1 MRKSKVYPYLLV
13 LPAMAFLITFFVY
26 PMFNLCYLSF
36 TDWNLIKVK
45 KKFIGIQNYV
55 NLFGDKEFIQ
65 VVMNTLIYTVT
76 VVVIV
81 MVTSL
86 ILAVWFNKNTRFD
99 RFGQLAIFTPH
110 IISLVSIS
118 MVWLWLMD
126 PDTGLLN
133 FILEFFGIPGSTWLQ
148 NSKTALISLAIVAS
162 WQAIGYYTLIILSS
176 LQSIPAEIYE
186 AADLDN
192 TGKIKRFF
200 KITLP
205 MISPQL
211 FFLLIVMTIGTFKA
225 FDTVR
230 IMTGGGPNNSTNMLV
245 YYIYDYAF
253 INMKMGYA
261 SAAGVVLLV
270 ISSITT
276 LLYFKG
282 LSKKV
287 HYQ

>member
-1 MRKSKVYPYLLV
+1 MRKSKIYPYLLI

-26 PMFNLCYLSF
+26 PMFNLCYLSL

-45 KKFIGIQNYV
+45 KKFIGFQNYI
-55 NLFGDKEFIQ
+55 NLFGDKDFLQ
-65 VVMNTLIYTVT
+65 VVVNTLIYTVS
-76 VVVIV
+76 VVTIV
-81 MVTSL
+81 MLVSL
-86 ILAVWFNKNTRFD
+86 VLAVWFNKNTKFD
-99 RFGQLAIFTPH
+99 QFGQLAIFTPH

-133 FILEFFGIPGSTWLQ
+133 FILELFGIPGSTWLQ

-192 TGKIKRFF
+192 TGKFKKFF

>member
-1 MRKSKVYPYLLV
+1 MRKSKLYPYLLIM
-13 LPAMAFLITFFVY
+13 PAMVVLTVFFVY
-26 PMFNLCYLSF
+26 PMFYLCYLSF
-36 TDWNLIKVK
+36 TNWNLIKAN
-45 KKFIGIQNYV
+45 KKFIGFKNYI
-55 NLFGDKEFIQ
+55 NLINDNEFLQ
-65 VVMNTLIYTVT
+65 SLLNTLIYTVS
-76 VVVIV
+76 VVAVV
-81 MVTSL
+81 MVVSL
-86 ILAVWFNKNTRFD
+86 LLAVWFNKSTRFNI
-99 RFGQLAIFTPH
+99 FGQLAIFTPH

-126 PDTGLLN
+126 PGTGLLN
-133 FILEFFGIPGSTWLQ
+133 YVLEFFGLPGSTWLQ
-148 NSKTALISLAIVAS
+148 NSKTALMSLIIVAS

-192 TGKIKRFF
+192 TSKIKRFF
-200 KITLP
+200 CITLP

-211 FFLLIVMTIGTFKA
+211 FFLLVVMTIGTFKA

-245 YYIYDYAF
+245 YYIYDNAF
-253 INMKMGYA
+253 INLKLGYA
-261 SAAGVVLLV
+261 SAAGVVLLI
-270 ISSITT
+270 ISAITT
-276 LLYFKG
+276 FIYFKV

>member
-1 MRKSKVYPYLLV
+1 MRKSKVYPYLLI
-13 LPAMAFLITFFVY
+13 LPAMVFLITFFVY
-26 PMFNLCYLSF
+26 PVFNLCYLSL

-45 KKFIGIQNYV
+45 KDFIGVQNYI
-55 NLFGDKEFIQ
+55 NLFHDEDFIQ
-65 VVMNTLIYTVT
+65 VLINTLVYTVL

-81 MVTSL
+81 MVSSL
-86 ILAVWFNKNTRFD
+86 LLAVWFNKNTKFD
-99 RFGQLAIFTPH
+99 SFGQLAIFTPH

-133 FILEFFGIPGSTWLQ
+133 YVLEFFGLPASSWLQ
-148 NSKTALISLAIVAS
+148 SSETALVSLAIVAS

-176 LQSIPAEIYE
+176 LQSIPPEIYE

-192 TGKIKRFF
+192 TGKAKRFF

-211 FFLLIVMTIGTFKA
+211 FFLLIVMTIGTFKV

-261 SAAGVVLLV
+261 SAAGVILLV

>member
-1 MRKSKVYPYLLV
+1 MRKSKFYPYLLIA
-13 LPAMAFLITFFVY
+13 PAMVVLITFFVY
-26 PMFNLCYLSF
+26 PMFYLCYLSF
-36 TDWNLIKVK
+36 TNWNLIKVNK
-45 KKFIGIQNYV
+45 KSVGFQNYI
-55 NLFGDKEFIQ
+55 NLFNDPDFTQVLINTLVYTVSVVA
-65 VVMNTLIYTVT
+65 VVMI
-76 VVVIV
+76 I
-81 MVTSL
+81 SL
-86 ILAVWFNKNTRFD
+86 LLAVWFNKSTRFNV
-99 RFGQLAIFTPH
+99 FGQLAIFTPH

-126 PDTGLLN
+126 PGPGLLN
-133 FILEFFGIPGSTWLQ
+133 YILQFFGLPASTWLQ
-148 NSKTALISLAIVAS
+148 NSKTSLMSLIIVAS

-192 TGKIKRFF
+192 TNRFKKFF

-245 YYIYDYAF
+245 YYIYDTAF
-253 INMKMGYA
+253 INLKLGYA

-270 ISSITT
+270 LSAITT
-276 LLYFKG
+276 FLYFRV

>member
-1 MRKSKVYPYLLV
+1 MHKSKAYPYLLI
-13 LPAMAFLITFFVY
+13 LPAMTFLITFFVY
-26 PMFNLCYLSF
+26 PMFYLCYLSF
-36 TDWNLIKVK
+36 TNWNLIKVN
-45 KKFIGIQNYV
+45 KKFIGLNNYI
-55 NLFGDKEFIQ
+55 NLFSDKDFIQ
-65 VVMNTLIYTVT
+65 VVVNTLIYTVS
-76 VVVIV
+76 VVVVV
-81 MVTSL
+81 MVISL
-86 ILAVWFNKNTRFD
+86 LLAVWFNKNTRFHI
-99 RFGQLAIFTPH
+99 FGQMAIFTPH

-126 PDTGLLN
+126 PDAGFLN
-133 FILEFFGIPGSTWLQ
+133 FLYNFFGLPGSSWLQ
-148 NSKTALISLAIVAS
+148 SSKTALMSLVVVAS

-176 LQSIPAEIYE
+176 LQSIPVEIYE

-192 TGKIKRFF
+192 TSKAKKFF
-200 KITLP
+200 QITLP

-245 YYIYDYAF
+245 YYIYDNAF
-253 INMKMGYA
+253 VNLKLGYA

-270 ISSITT
+270 ITAITT
-276 LLYFKG
+276 LIYFKG

>member
-1 MRKSKVYPYLLV
+1 MRKSKVYPYLLI

-26 PMFNLCYLSF
+26 PMINLCYLSL

-45 KKFIGIQNYV
+45 KEFIGVQNYV
-55 NLFGDKEFIQ
+55 NLFNDKEFIQ
-65 VVMNTLIYTVT
+65 VLVNTLIYTVI
-76 VVVIV
+76 VVAIV
-81 MVTSL
+81 MVSSL

-133 FILEFFGIPGSTWLQ
+133 YILEFFGLPASSWLQ
-148 NSKTALISLAIVAS
+148 SSKTALISLAIVAS

-192 TGKIKRFF
+192 TGKFKRFF

-211 FFLLIVMTIGTFKA
+211 FFLLIVMTIGTFKV

-230 IMTGGGPNNSTNMLV
+230 IMTGGGPNNATNMLV

>member
-1 MRKSKVYPYLLV
+1 MRKSKFYPYLLIM
-13 LPAMAFLITFFVY
+13 PAMVILATFFVY
-26 PMFNLCYLSF
+26 PMIYLCYLSF
-36 TDWNLIKVK
+36 TNWNLIKVN
-45 KKFIGIQNYV
+45 KKFVGMQNYM
-55 NLFGDKEFIQ
+55 NLFNDHDFMQ
-65 VVMNTLIYTVT
+65 VLFNTLIYTVS
-76 VVVIV
+76 VVAVV
-81 MVTSL
+81 MIISL
-86 ILAVWFNKNTRFD
+86 FLAVWFNKSTRFNV
-99 RFGQLAIFTPH
+99 FGQLAIFTPH

-126 PDTGLLN
+126 PGPGLLN
-133 FILEFFGIPGSTWLQ
+133 YVLEFFGLPGSTWLQ
-148 NSKTALISLAIVAS
+148 NSKTALMSLIIVAS

-192 TGKIKRFF
+192 TNRFKKF
-200 KITLP
+200 FRITLP

-245 YYIYDYAF
+245 YYIYDTAF
-253 INMKMGYA
+253 INLKLGYA
-261 SAAGVVLLV
+261 SAAGVVLL
-270 ISSITT
+270 ILSSITT
-276 LLYFKG
+276 LLYFRV

>member
-65 VVMNTLIYTVT
+65 VVTNTLIYTVT

-133 FILEFFGIPGSTWLQ
+133 FILEFFGLPGSTWLQ

-192 TGKIKRFF
+192 TGKMKRFF

>member
-13 LPAMAFLITFFVY
+13 LPAMVFLITFFVY

-45 KKFIGIQNYV
+45 KKFIGIQNYI
-55 NLFGDKEFIQ
+55 NLFADKEFIQ
-65 VVMNTLIYTVT
+65 VVINTLIYTVT

-133 FILEFFGIPGSTWLQ
+133 FILEFFGLPGSTWLQ